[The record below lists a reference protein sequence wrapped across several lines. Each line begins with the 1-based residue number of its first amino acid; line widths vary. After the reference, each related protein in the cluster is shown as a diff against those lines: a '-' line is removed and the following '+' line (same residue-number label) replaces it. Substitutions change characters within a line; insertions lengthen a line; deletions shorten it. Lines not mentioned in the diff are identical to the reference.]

1 MINWTLAKKEKLMT
15 FITTPNFRSFVG
27 FDTLFDELEKVSNF
41 KENSYP
47 AYNIE
52 KTGELSYEITIA
64 LAGFNKNQLSIE
76 FEKSV
81 LTVATVNDE
90 PAGNRNYLHKGIATR
105 SFTKQFRLAENVEID
120 NASFEN
126 GLLII
131 KLYKNITEADLPR
144 KIVINAKSKRLQTRA
159 A

>member
-1 MINWTLAKKEKLMT
+1 MT

-27 FDTLFDELEKVSNF
+27 FDSLFDELEKVSNF

-52 KTGELSYEITIA
+52 KTGDLSYEITIA
-64 LAGFNKNQLSIE
+64 LAGFKETQLNIE
-76 FEKSV
+76 VEQSV
-81 LTVATVNDE
+81 LTISTLNEDPVE
-90 PAGNRNYLHKGIATR
+90 NRNYIHKGIATR
-105 SFTKQFRLAENVEID
+105 AFTKQFRLAENVEVD

-126 GLLII
+126 GLLVV
-131 KLYKNITEADLPR
+131 KLHKNIPEADLPR
-144 KIVINAKSKRLQTRA
+144 KIEINAKPKKIATQA

>member
-1 MINWTLAKKEKLMT
+1 MT

-41 KENSYP
+41 KENTYP

-64 LAGFNKNQLSIE
+64 LAGFRENQLNIE
-76 FEKSV
+76 VEQSV
-81 LTVATVNDE
+81 LTIATINDE
-90 PAGNRNYLHKGIATR
+90 SAENRNYLHKGIATR
-105 SFTKQFRLAENVEID
+105 SFTKQFRLAENVEVD

-126 GLLII
+126 GLLVV
-131 KLYKNITEADLPR
+131 KLHKNIPEADLPR
-144 KIVINAKSKRLQTRA
+144 KITINSKSKRLSTRA

>member
-1 MINWTLAKKEKLMT
+1 MT

-27 FDTLFDELEKVSNF
+27 FDSLFDELEKVSNF

-52 KTGELSYEITIA
+52 KTGELSYEITVA
-64 LAGFNKNQLSIE
+64 LAGFKETQLNIE
-76 FEKSV
+76 VEQSV
-81 LTVATVNDE
+81 LTIATLTEESRENK
-90 PAGNRNYLHKGIATR
+90 NFLHKGIATR
-105 SFTKQFRLAENVEID
+105 AFKKQFRLADNVEVE

-126 GLLII
+126 GLLVVR
-131 KLYKNITEADLPR
+131 LYKNIPEADLPR
-144 KIVINAKSKRLQTRA
+144 KIEINTNPNKITTKA

>member
-1 MINWTLAKKEKLMT
+1 MT

-27 FDTLFDELEKVSNF
+27 FDSLFDELEKVSNF

-52 KTGELSYEITIA
+52 KTGDLSYEITIA
-64 LAGFNKNQLSIE
+64 LAGFKESQLSIE
-76 FEKSV
+76 VEQSV
-81 LTVATVNDE
+81 LTISTVNE
-90 PAGNRNYLHKGIATR
+90 ESLENRNYLHKGIATR
-105 SFTKQFRLAENVEID
+105 AFTKRFRLADNVEVD

-126 GLLII
+126 GLLIV
-131 KLYKNITEADLPR
+131 KLHKNIPEADLPR
-144 KIVINAKSKRLQTRA
+144 KIEINAKPKKIATRA

>member
-1 MINWTLAKKEKLMT
+1 MT
-15 FITTPNFRSFVG
+15 FISTPNFRSFVG
-27 FDTLFDELEKVSNF
+27 FDSLFDELEKVSNF

-64 LAGFNKNQLSIE
+64 LAGFKESQLSIE
-76 FEKSV
+76 VEQSV
-81 LTVATVNDE
+81 LTISTVNE
-90 PAGNRNYLHKGIATR
+90 ESLENRNYLHKGIATR
-105 SFTKQFRLAENVEID
+105 AFTKQFRLAENVEVD

-126 GLLII
+126 GLLVV
-131 KLYKNITEADLPR
+131 KMHKNIPEADLPR
-144 KIVINAKSKRLQTRA
+144 KIEINVKPRKIATRA

>member
-1 MINWTLAKKEKLMT
+1 MT

-27 FDTLFDELEKVSNF
+27 FDSLFDELEKVSNF

-52 KTGELSYEITIA
+52 KTGDNSYEITIA
-64 LAGFNKNQLSIE
+64 LAGFKETQLNIE
-76 FEKSV
+76 LERSV
-81 LTVATVNDE
+81 LTISTLNEDSAE
-90 PAGNRNYLHKGIATR
+90 NRNYLHKGIATR
-105 SFTKQFRLAENVEID
+105 AFTKQFRLAENVEVD

-126 GLLII
+126 GLLVV
-131 KLYKNITEADLPR
+131 KLHKNIPEADLPR
-144 KIVINAKSKRLQTRA
+144 KIEINAKPKKIATRA

>member
-1 MINWTLAKKEKLMT
+1 MT

-27 FDTLFDELEKVSNF
+27 FDSLFDELEKVSNF

-52 KTGELSYEITIA
+52 KTGDNSYEITIA
-64 LAGFNKNQLSIE
+64 LAGFKETQLNIE
-76 FEKSV
+76 VERSV
-81 LTVATVNDE
+81 LTISTLNEDPLE
-90 PAGNRNYLHKGIATR
+90 DRNYIHKGIATR
-105 SFTKQFRLAENVEID
+105 AFTKQFRLAENVEVD

-126 GLLII
+126 GLLVV
-131 KLYKNITEADLPR
+131 KLHKNIPEADLPR
-144 KIVINAKSKRLQTRA
+144 KIEINAKPKKIATRA

>member
-1 MINWTLAKKEKLMT
+1 MT

-27 FDTLFDELEKVSNF
+27 FDSLFDELEKVSNF

-64 LAGFNKNQLSIE
+64 LAGFKETQLSIE
-76 FEKSV
+76 VEQSV
-81 LTVATVNDE
+81 LTISTLNEDPVE
-90 PAGNRNYLHKGIATR
+90 NRNYIHKGIATR
-105 SFTKQFRLAENVEID
+105 AFTKQFRLAENVEVD

-126 GLLII
+126 GLLIVR
-131 KLYKNITEADLPR
+131 LHKNIPEADLPR
-144 KIVINAKSKRLQTRA
+144 KIEINAKPKKIGARA

>member
-1 MINWTLAKKEKLMT
+1 MT
-15 FITTPNFRSFVG
+15 FISTPNFRSFVG
-27 FDTLFDELEKVSNF
+27 FDSLFDELEKVSNF

-64 LAGFNKNQLSIE
+64 LAGFKESQLSIE
-76 FEKSV
+76 VEQSV
-81 LTVATVNDE
+81 LTISTVNE
-90 PAGNRNYLHKGIATR
+90 ESLENRNYLHKGIATR
-105 SFTKQFRLAENVEID
+105 TFTKRFRLADNIEVD

-126 GLLII
+126 GLLIV
-131 KLYKNITEADLPR
+131 KLHKNIPEADLPR
-144 KIVINAKSKRLQTRA
+144 KIEINAKPKKIATRA

>member
-1 MINWTLAKKEKLMT
+1 MT

-27 FDTLFDELEKVSNF
+27 FDSLFDELEKVSNF

-64 LAGFNKNQLSIE
+64 LAGFKETQLNIE
-76 FEKSV
+76 VEQSV
-81 LTVATVNDE
+81 LTISTLNDDPVE
-90 PAGNRNYLHKGIATR
+90 NRNYIHKGIATR
-105 SFTKQFRLAENVEID
+105 AFTKQFRLAENVEVD

-126 GLLII
+126 GLLVV
-131 KLYKNITEADLPR
+131 KLHKNIPEADLPR
-144 KIVINAKSKRLQTRA
+144 KIEINAKPKKIATRVA
-159 A
+159 

>member
-1 MINWTLAKKEKLMT
+1 MT

-27 FDTLFDELEKVSNF
+27 FDSLFDELEKVSNF

-52 KTGELSYEITIA
+52 KTGDLSYEITIA
-64 LAGFNKNQLSIE
+64 LAGFKESQLSIE
-76 FEKSV
+76 VEQSV
-81 LTVATVNDE
+81 LTISTVNE
-90 PAGNRNYLHKGIATR
+90 ESLENRNYLHKGIATR
-105 SFTKQFRLAENVEID
+105 AFTKQFRLAENVEVD

-126 GLLII
+126 GLLVV
-131 KLYKNITEADLPR
+131 KLHKNIPEADLPR
-144 KIVINAKSKRLQTRA
+144 KIEINAKPRKIATRA

>member
-1 MINWTLAKKEKLMT
+1 MT
-15 FITTPNFRSFVG
+15 FISTPNFRSFVG
-27 FDTLFDELEKVSNF
+27 FDSLFDELEKVSNF

-64 LAGFNKNQLSIE
+64 LAGFKESQLSIE
-76 FEKSV
+76 VEQSV
-81 LTVATVNDE
+81 LTISTVNE
-90 PAGNRNYLHKGIATR
+90 ESLENRNYLHKGIATR
-105 SFTKQFRLAENVEID
+105 TFTKRFRLADNVEVD

-126 GLLII
+126 GLLIV
-131 KLYKNITEADLPR
+131 KLHKNIPEADLPR
-144 KIVINAKSKRLQTRA
+144 KIEINAKPKKIATRA

>member
-1 MINWTLAKKEKLMT
+1 MT

-27 FDTLFDELEKVSNF
+27 FDSLFDELEKVSNF

-52 KTGELSYEITIA
+52 KTGDNSYEITIA
-64 LAGFNKNQLSIE
+64 LAGFKETQLNIE
-76 FEKSV
+76 VERSV
-81 LTVATVNDE
+81 LTISTLTEDSSD
-90 PAGNRNYLHKGIATR
+90 NRNYLHKGIATR
-105 SFTKQFRLAENVEID
+105 AFTKQFRLAENVEVD

-126 GLLII
+126 GLLVVR
-131 KLYKNITEADLPR
+131 LHKNIPEADLPR
-144 KIVINAKSKRLQTRA
+144 KIEINAKPKKIGTQA

>member
-1 MINWTLAKKEKLMT
+1 MT

-27 FDTLFDELEKVSNF
+27 FDSLFDELEKVSNF

-64 LAGFNKNQLSIE
+64 LAGFKETQLNIE
-76 FEKSV
+76 VEQSV
-81 LTVATVNDE
+81 LTISTLNEDPVE
-90 PAGNRNYLHKGIATR
+90 NRNYIHKGIATR
-105 SFTKQFRLAENVEID
+105 AFTKQFRLAENVEVD

-126 GLLII
+126 GLLVV
-131 KLYKNITEADLPR
+131 KLHKNIPEADLPR
-144 KIVINAKSKRLQTRA
+144 KIEINAKPKKIATRA